1 MMTPSA
7 ATLWQRW
14 KPWWLSAAAG
24 ALLGCLYR
32 LIFGFNWW
40 QQHAT
45 VMTLGFL
52 LVVPFC
58 MGYVAVEQYL
68 RTSARKEI
76 RWADWFFLPW
86 LSVLITMA
94 VSVAVK
100 WEGLICLIFAAP
112 IMMVSSVAGGAFA
125 RLSSR
130 RFRDRTSS
138 RVSAFALPLLVIL
151 VESQFPSP
159 WTIRTV
165 ETDSLIRA
173 PAALVWQNVK
183 SVNAISPSEL
193 PGSWVTWIGFPKP
206 VAATLSHPGVGGIRN
221 ASFTGGVLF
230 TETVVRWKPDSDLQ
244 FSIRANTRS
253 IPAATLDEHVTIG
266 GAFFDVLDGEYR
278 LEPRPDGTWLRL
290 ISRERVSTHFNPYA
304 GAWTDAVMR
313 SIQTEIL
320 EVIRKRCERQ
330 SETPAESVGH

>member
-1 MMTPSA
+1 MMPSA
-7 ATLWQRW
+7 ATLWQKW
-14 KPWWLSAAAG
+14 KPWWLSVAAG

-32 LIFGFNWW
+32 LIFSFNWW

-45 VMTLGFL
+45 VMTVGFL
-52 LVVPFC
+52 LLVPFC

-68 RTSARKEI
+68 RTSTREEI
-76 RWADWFFLPW
+76 HWADWFFLPW

-112 IMMVSSVAGGAFA
+112 IMMFSSVAGGVLA
-125 RLSSR
+125 RLGSKRLKNRASG
-130 RFRDRTSS
+130 
-138 RVSAFALPLLVIL
+138 RVSAFALPLLAIL

-165 ETDSLIRA
+165 ETDSLIHA
-173 PAALVWQNVK
+173 PAAVVWNNIK
-183 SVNAISPSEL
+183 SVSAITPSEL
-193 PGSWVTWIGFPKP
+193 PESWVSRIGFPKP
-206 VAATLSHPGVGGIRN
+206 VAATLSHQGLGGIRK
-221 ASFTGGVLF
+221 ASFTGGVFF
-230 TETVVRWKPDSDLQ
+230 TETIVRWKPESDLQ
-244 FSIRANTRS
+244 FSIRANTSS
-253 IPAATLDEHVTIG
+253 IPTTTLDEHVTIG

-278 LEPRPDGTWLRL
+278 LEPRPDGIWLRL

-313 SIQTEIL
+313 SIQKEIL

-330 SETPAESVGH
+330 SANPTGRAVH